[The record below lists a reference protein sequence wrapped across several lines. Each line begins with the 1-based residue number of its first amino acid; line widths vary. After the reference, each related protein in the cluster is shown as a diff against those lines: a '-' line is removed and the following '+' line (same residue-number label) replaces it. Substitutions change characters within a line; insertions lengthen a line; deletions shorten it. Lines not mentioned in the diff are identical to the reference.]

1 VRYVARPQR
10 RAASA
15 RPFRAKRGGLA
26 LRGVGNGRA
35 GSEVGSLACWSTAWS
50 FQVFFGV
57 FRVIPP
63 NTLRF
68 LKCPFLVS
76 CFSTPAMAFFG
87 LRGRFSSI
95 FGVFLRLYR
104 CLLAPLS
111 LQAPR
116 GKRRFSWFFCEN
128 RPRGSRITMAGVEK
142 YETSLTIKRTFKG
155 IASYYGDWRFWFLE
169 CAVKRDP
176 AERDPAE
183 LF

>member
-1 VRYVARPQR
+1 
-10 RAASA
+10 
-15 RPFRAKRGGLA
+15 
-26 LRGVGNGRA
+26 
-35 GSEVGSLACWSTAWS
+35 
-50 FQVFFGV
+50 
-57 FRVIPP
+57 
-63 NTLRF
+63 
-68 LKCPFLVS
+68 
-76 CFSTPAMAFFG
+76 MAFFG

-155 IASYYGDWRFWFLE
+155 IASYYGDWRANSQRRGVLGSKKTPLNALTNKGIHFRIFVRALVNLSM
-169 CAVKRDP
+169 CAGVSLNAPGGSGGRP
-176 AERDPAE
+176 MHSRASRGV
-183 LF
+183 